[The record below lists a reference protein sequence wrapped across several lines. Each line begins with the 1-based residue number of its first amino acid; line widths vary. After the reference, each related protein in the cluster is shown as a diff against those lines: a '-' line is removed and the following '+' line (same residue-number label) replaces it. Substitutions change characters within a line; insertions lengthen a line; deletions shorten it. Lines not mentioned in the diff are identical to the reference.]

1 MIAHKLVKYFPMNIR
16 TRITLD
22 QALLREAVEYATA
35 DHRTF
40 SELVSTALKERMH
53 RFPKREKPDD
63 SGRIEAL
70 EISITK
76 MLEAIK
82 ELRAGQT
89 MQDKRYYRSCK

>member
-40 SELVSTALKERMH
+40 SELVSTALMERMH
-53 RFPKREKPDD
+53 RFPKREKEVGSD
-63 SGRIEAL
+63 RLTRL
-70 EISITK
+70 ENRVDQ
-76 MLEAIK
+76 LLGIK
-82 ELRAGQT
+82 R
-89 MQDKRYYRSCK
+89 KP